1 MLKAGWLI
9 TQQIAHLN
17 TNALQQLYSYFV
29 STMPR
34 PYDRQLISDA
44 LIIIIESYPTTS
56 AKDKG

>member
-1 MLKAGWLI
+1 MLMAGWII

-29 STMPR
+29 RTMPR

-44 LIIIIESYPTTS
+44 LIIIIESYPTS

>member
-9 TQQIAHLN
+9 TQQIAHLKN
-17 TNALQQLYSYFV
+17 NALQQLYSYFV